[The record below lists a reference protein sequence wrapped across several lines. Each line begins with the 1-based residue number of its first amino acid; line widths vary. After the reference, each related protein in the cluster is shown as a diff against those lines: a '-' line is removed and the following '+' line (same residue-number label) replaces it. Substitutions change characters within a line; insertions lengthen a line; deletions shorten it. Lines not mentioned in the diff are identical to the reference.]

1 MDSDIL
7 YLRIGTSVYKNLRQP
22 CADGGTI
29 KRLAPWTYS
38 ALCQDMGKDYAAT
51 IPKFDGFCSV
61 PDHIAYRREIGG
73 FYNLYNPIPHIA
85 KEGSYEHVISL
96 VKHIFEEQ
104 TELGLDYLSLLYL
117 KPVQKL
123 PVLLLVS
130 EERNTGKTTFLNFLK
145 AIFQDN
151 TTFNTNENFRSPFNA
166 DWAGKLIIAV
176 DEVLLD
182 RKEDAE
188 RIKNLSTARTYKM
201 EAKGK
206 DRQEVEFFGKFVL
219 CSNNE
224 THPIII
230 DPEETRYWVRKVHH
244 LESDDTHF
252 LEKIQ
257 KEIPAFLYYLRHRP
271 LSTQE
276 SSRMWFRPE
285 DIHTDALDKII
296 ASSRDRTEVDMVEV
310 LMDIMEVRNLD
321 EVSFCVNDLA
331 GLMNS
336 YNDKSEIRKI
346 RRILKDSWK
355 LQPASNAYCYRTFA
369 INFNAENHYEEVS
382 RVGKYYTVSKYFLK
396 TRR

>member
-1 MDSDIL
+1 
-7 YLRIGTSVYKNLRQP
+7 
-22 CADGGTI
+22 
-29 KRLAPWTYS
+29 
-38 ALCQDMGKDYAAT
+38 
-51 IPKFDGFCSV
+51 
-61 PDHIAYRREIGG
+61 
-73 FYNLYNPIPHIA
+73 
-85 KEGSYEHVISL
+85 
-96 VKHIFEEQ
+96 
-104 TELGLDYLSLLYL
+104 
-117 KPVQKL
+117 
-123 PVLLLVS
+123 
-130 EERNTGKTTFLNFLK
+130 
-145 AIFQDN
+145 
-151 TTFNTNENFRSPFNA
+151 
-166 DWAGKLIIAV
+166 
-176 DEVLLD
+176 
-182 RKEDAE
+182 
-188 RIKNLSTARTYKM
+188 M

-244 LESDDTHF
+244 LESDGTHF

-257 KEIPAFLYYLRHRP
+257 KEIPDFLYYLRHRP

-285 DIHTDALDKII
+285 DIHTDSLDKII

-310 LMDIMEVRNLD
+310 LMDIMEVKNLD

-355 LQPASNAYCYRTFA
+355 FQPTSNAYCYRTFA

-382 RVGKYYTVSKYFLK
+382 RVG
-396 TRR
+396 